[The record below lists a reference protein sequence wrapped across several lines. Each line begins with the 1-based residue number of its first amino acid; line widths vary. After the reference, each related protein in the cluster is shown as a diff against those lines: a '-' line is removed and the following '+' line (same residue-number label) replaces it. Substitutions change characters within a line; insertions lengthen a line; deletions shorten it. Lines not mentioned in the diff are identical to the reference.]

1 MKIHNSVKITAVTMN
16 FAVKITSPFPY
27 LSLKSTAGAF
37 RYFSVHDNK
46 KFHDLLSFCYH
57 SQRWNFEA
65 EQRQLRLDQH
75 SRLRFLPQSGFGNL
89 WRIWLLSKPVGKTAK
104 TFFFYFKKSKYGS
117 NSPHMSLIKIA
128 DRCASSSTNR
138 ITPSPEC
145 RASQSL
151 YETIAVFLFA
161 RLPPRALL
169 AALPLARD
177 SCSATFP
184 RGFSSKRETACSL
197 YKNVHGTMPQ
207 DLLKRFEV
215 LKKCRNK
222 FDCLV
227 YEMLFIRTLKPNLN
241 VQSDSIR
248 AKVFS

>member
-1 MKIHNSVKITAVTMN
+1 MN

-37 RYFSVHDNK
+37 RYFSVHDK
-46 KFHDLLSFCYH
+46 MKFHDLLSFCYH

-104 TFFFYFKKSKYGS
+104 TSFFYFKKSKYGS

-169 AALPLARD
+169 AASPLARD

-184 RGFSSKRETACSL
+184 RGFSSKRETARSL
-197 YKNVHGTMPQ
+197 GISPSRGYERTHGQ
-207 DLLKRFEV
+207 
-215 LKKCRNK
+215 
-222 FDCLV
+222 
-227 YEMLFIRTLKPNLN
+227 TLGQN
-241 VQSDSIR
+241 QHGGR
-248 AKVFS
+248 GG

>member
-1 MKIHNSVKITAVTMN
+1 MN

-37 RYFSVHDNK
+37 RYFSVHDK
-46 KFHDLLSFCYH
+46 MKFHDLLSFCYH

-104 TFFFYFKKSKYGS
+104 TSFFYFKKSKYGS

-169 AALPLARD
+169 AASPLARD

-184 RGFSSKRETACSL
+184 RGFWSKRETARSL
-197 YKNVHGTMPQ
+197 EHAEFKSNISTSFPGLFPSMLGGALGTRLREISEITRSQ
-207 DLLKRFEV
+207 
-215 LKKCRNK
+215 
-222 FDCLV
+222 
-227 YEMLFIRTLKPNLN
+227 
-241 VQSDSIR
+241 VQMENGNE
-248 AKVFS
+248 

>member
-1 MKIHNSVKITAVTMN
+1 MN

-37 RYFSVHDNK
+37 RYFSVHDK
-46 KFHDLLSFCYH
+46 MKFHDLLSFCYH

-104 TFFFYFKKSKYGS
+104 TSFFYFKKSKYGS

-151 YETIAVFLFA
+151 QSFFSLVSRHARYSRLRRSRVTRA
-161 RLPPRALL
+161 RLLFPANFRAKERLL
-169 AALPLARD
+169 AVYAL
-177 SCSATFP
+177 
-184 RGFSSKRETACSL
+184 SS
-197 YKNVHGTMPQ
+197 GI
-207 DLLKRFEV
+207 LKWR
-215 LKKCRNK
+215 L
-222 FDCLV
+222 
-227 YEMLFIRTLKPNLN
+227 
-241 VQSDSIR
+241 
-248 AKVFS
+248 

>member
-1 MKIHNSVKITAVTMN
+1 MN

-104 TFFFYFKKSKYGS
+104 TSFFYFKKSKYGS

-128 DRCASSSTNR
+128 DSCASSSTNR

-145 RASQSL
+145 RASQS

-169 AALPLARD
+169 AASPLARD

-184 RGFSSKRETACSL
+184 RGFSSKRETARSL
-197 YKNVHGTMPQ
+197 PQ
-207 DLLKRFEV
+207 NHLQ
-215 LKKCRNK
+215 NK
-222 FDCLV
+222 AKAYGCFS
-227 YEMLFIRTLKPNLN
+227 
-241 VQSDSIR
+241 VQSCRFLVFILQVLIFKYSAFTVIFVLFLLYIIASIIFCFCVR
-248 AKVFS
+248 

>member
-1 MKIHNSVKITAVTMN
+1 MN

-104 TFFFYFKKSKYGS
+104 TSFFYFKKSKYGS

-138 ITPSPEC
+138 ITPSPGC

-169 AALPLARD
+169 AASPLARD

-184 RGFSSKRETACSL
+184 RGFSSKRETARSL
-197 YKNVHGTMPQ
+197 IK
-207 DLLKRFEV
+207 
-215 LKKCRNK
+215 
-222 FDCLV
+222 
-227 YEMLFIRTLKPNLN
+227 
-241 VQSDSIR
+241 S
-248 AKVFS
+248 

>member
-37 RYFSVHDNK
+37 RYFSVHDK
-46 KFHDLLSFCYH
+46 MKFHDLLSFCYH

-104 TFFFYFKKSKYGS
+104 TSFFYFKKSKYGS

-169 AALPLARD
+169 AASPLARD

-184 RGFSSKRETACSL
+184 RGFSSKRETARSL
-197 YKNVHGTMPQ
+197 ISAQK
-207 DLLKRFEV
+207 
-215 LKKCRNK
+215 
-222 FDCLV
+222 LV
-227 YEMLFIRTLKPNLN
+227 SLIFVCGWLG
-241 VQSDSIR
+241 
-248 AKVFS
+248 